1 MKGFTA
7 KHVPDQ
13 TGKTV
18 FITGAN
24 TGLGY
29 EVAKVLAGKNARVII
44 GCRSKAKARRAR
56 QEILTV
62 HSEADVSI
70 VAIDLASLAS
80 VKKAAAVVAR
90 EKAAGYTD

>member
-29 EVAKVLAGKNARVII
+29 EAAKVLAKPMLPL
-44 GCRSKAKARRAR
+44 S
-56 QEILTV
+56 
-62 HSEADVSI
+62 
-70 VAIDLASLAS
+70 
-80 VKKAAAVVAR
+80 
-90 EKAAGYTD
+90 